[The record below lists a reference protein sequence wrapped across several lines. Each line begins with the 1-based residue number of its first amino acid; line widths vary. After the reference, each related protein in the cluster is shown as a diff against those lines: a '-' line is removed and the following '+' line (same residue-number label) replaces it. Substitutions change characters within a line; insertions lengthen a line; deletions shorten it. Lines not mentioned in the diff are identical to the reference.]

1 MSLLHS
7 GGDESIALRSAAIG
21 PSTQARLLQ
30 LVCGADADQGLAT
43 QPGLHTAKAACTMCD
58 TLQLPVTAAC
68 SGLSLKASS
77 ELARTT

>member
-7 GGDESIALRSAAIG
+7 GGDESIALRSAAVG

-43 QPGLHTAKAACTMCD
+43 QPGLHTAKAACTH
-58 TLQLPVTAAC
+58 V
-68 SGLSLKASS
+68 
-77 ELARTT
+77 